1 MTRSTRVLRRG
12 LALLGLIALFG
23 SAVMHQPRAQSL
35 QAASVAW
42 MLFVDDMHLDFR
54 NTGRL
59 RTFARTVVNE
69 LAQERDLIAMWTSG
83 PSAVFTDFTASGA
96 PLPQLKEI
104 VGNCGNGVYRD
115 LWTVQRSLGNL
126 LCDVQR
132 KGRRR

>member
-59 RTFARTVVNE
+59 RTCARTVVNE
-69 LAQERDLIAMWTSG
+69 LAEEGDLFAIRTSG
-83 PSAVFTDFTASGA
+83 PSAVFTDFSTS
-96 PLPQLKEI
+96 
-104 VGNCGNGVYRD
+104 
-115 LWTVQRSLGNL
+115 GNL
-126 LCDVQR
+126 LPHLKMLVGNGLRPSDSIVWR
-132 KGRRR
+132 YFG